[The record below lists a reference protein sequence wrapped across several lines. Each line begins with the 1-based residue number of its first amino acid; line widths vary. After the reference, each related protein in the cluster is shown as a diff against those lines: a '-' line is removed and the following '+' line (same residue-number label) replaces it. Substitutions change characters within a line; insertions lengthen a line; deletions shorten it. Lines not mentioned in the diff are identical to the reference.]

1 MKWIKPQE
9 AEACEQHSPR
19 NSKKPIQDKDKE
31 KTREEKT
38 NHTSKKTI
46 SSAKPG
52 EVTKS
57 PSAKFS
63 PAAVATTF
71 PNTKPG
77 EATRANPKQVS
88 NSKKNDFVHK
98 NEELHAQLMQDSGD
112 ANLDHD
118 DDDADLD
125 GFEDSVQMANPDLLA
140 DMLSST
146 GSGQKSVVASNFIG
160 GILDNSKKRLSV
172 QISRSREYDSSSL

>member
-1 MKWIKPQE
+1 MKSIKPQE
-9 AEACEQHSPR
+9 AEACEQHSHR
-19 NSKKPIQDKDKE
+19 NSKKPIQDKDKD

-57 PSAKFS
+57 PSAKLS
-63 PAAVATTF
+63 S
-71 PNTKPG
+71 NGKPG
-77 EATRANPKQVS
+77 EATRASPKQVS
-88 NSKKNDFVHK
+88 NSKKTDFVHK
-98 NEELHAQLMQDSGD
+98 NEELHAQLMEDSGD
-112 ANLDHD
+112 ASLDQD
-118 DDDADLD
+118 DDDTDLD

>member
-1 MKWIKPQE
+1 
-9 AEACEQHSPR
+9 
-19 NSKKPIQDKDKE
+19 
-31 KTREEKT
+31 
-38 NHTSKKTI
+38 
-46 SSAKPG
+46 
-52 EVTKS
+52 
-57 PSAKFS
+57 
-63 PAAVATTF
+63 VATTF